1 MGSTTLSTVIVVI
14 YLLVIIGIIVWTGK
28 KASKTYKDFALG
40 GNDIPWPVIAGTMFA
55 STVGGGTM
63 IGYVGNYKAYG
74 MQWGMISLLCF
85 LFGYI
90 YAGYS
95 IAPRMKKLNQYTTGD
110 MLGIRYGNGARYIA
124 AGLNTLGEFS
134 CVVAMASS
142 FATMVSGYLGLN
154 NEIALILGIVIFYF
168 TAVMGGLKGVAW
180 TDAIQAI
187 VIFITVA
194 VVTVLCLGMIK
205 PMGGFAALPKNML
218 NPLAANCNWLTM
230 SGTILSCFLME
241 ISMQSLFV
249 QRINACRSPGDAKKA
264 TLFDGISVFIFMI
277 FGIGFI
283 GLSAYLLTPPD
294 VTGNAVV
301 TAVLAQMPP
310 IIGALYA
317 AAIIAAVLTTA
328 NSMLLSSSMSI
339 VRDFMGIVKPEL
351 KTDDAKQLKYS
362 RLVMVVICVLAL
374 LIVRQVPG
382 VITWI
387 MVTYTIIGSIAFPLY
402 YGLRSKKATPLSGVL
417 GLSLGGGIAILW
429 EILGIFK
436 ARPAALAD
444 VHAIWVGL
452 IFGIA
457 GTLLGNLSPKKS
469 TKDQLAYAEA
479 YSNGIT
485 YEEAV
490 ARMG

>member
-1 MGSTTLSTVIVVI
+1 MGNTTLSTVIVII
-14 YLLVIIGIIVWTGK
+14 YLAVIVGIIVWTGK
-28 KASKTYKDFALG
+28 KGSKTYKDFALG

-74 MQWGMISLLCF
+74 MQWGMVPLLCF
-85 LFGYI
+85 FFGML
-90 YAGYS
+90 YAGYV
-95 IAPRMKKLNQYTTGD
+95 IAPKMKKLNQYTTGD

-124 AGLNTLGEFS
+124 AALNTLGEFS

-154 NEIALILGIVIFYF
+154 NEIALVLGIVIFYF

-180 TDAIQAI
+180 TDAIQAVI
-187 VIFITVA
+187 IFITV
-194 VVTVLCLGMIK
+194 VIVTILCMGMIK
-205 PMGGFAALPKNML
+205 PLGGFAALPKNML
-218 NPLAANCNWLTM
+218 NPLAANNNWLTM
-230 SGTILSCFLME
+230 SGTILSCFLMS

-249 QRINACRSPGDAKKA
+249 QRINACRTPEDAKKA
-264 TLFDGISVFIFMI
+264 TLFEGVAVSVFMI
-277 FGIGFI
+277 FGIGYI
-283 GLSAYLLTPPD
+283 GLSAYLLTPAD

-301 TAVLAQMPP
+301 TAVLAQMPS

-339 VRDFMGIVKPEL
+339 VRDFMGIMNPEL

-362 RLVMVVICVLAL
+362 RIVMIVICILVW

-402 YGLRSKKATPLSGVL
+402 YGLRSKKATPLSGIL
-417 GLSLGGGIAILW
+417 GLALGGGIAILW

-444 VHAIWVGL
+444 VHAIWIGL

-457 GTLLGNLSPKKS
+457 GTLLGNLSQKKS
-469 TKDQLAYAEA
+469 TKEQLAYAEA

-485 YEEAV
+485 FEEALK
-490 ARMG
+490 RID